1 MGQYILRRVII
12 AAPTIIASTIVVFL
26 VLRVLPGDVAL
37 FIALGTDASGVA
49 NEAAIEAIRE
59 ELGLNRPLPVQY
71 VVWIG
76 NALRG
81 EFGESAFTHRTVAY
95 EITSRLPLTVQL
107 ALMGQLLAFA
117 IGIPLGIV
125 SAMRRDKAVDTI
137 SRFWSILF
145 LAMPQFWV
153 ALMLLLFTSRVF
165 SWSPPLGYFLLWEDP
180 GNNMLQLGPAALVL
194 GVGGAAIAARM
205 TRSSMLEVLGE
216 DYIRTARAKG
226 LMPGA
231 VIIRHALR
239 NALIPVISLS
249 AVTFAFL
256 LAGTVI
262 LETVYSI
269 PGLGTLMLTSIRT
282 RDYEV
287 IQALVLISVIVV
299 ILLNLVVDI
308 VYAWLDPRISYS

>member
-1 MGQYILRRVII
+1 MGRYVLRRVIL
-12 AAPTIIASTIVVFL
+12 AVPTIFASTLVVFL

-49 NEAAIEAIRE
+49 DEATLNAIRE
-59 ELGLNRPLPVQY
+59 NLGLNRPLPVQY
-71 VVWIG
+71 IVWIG

-81 EFGESAFTHRTVAY
+81 EFGVSAFTHRTVAY
-95 EITSRLPLTVQL
+95 EVISRMPLTVQL
-107 ALMGQLLAFA
+107 ALMGQILAFA
-117 IGIPLGIV
+117 IGIPLGVV

-137 SRFWSILF
+137 ARFWSILF
-145 LAMPQFWV
+145 LAMPQFWL

-194 GVGGAAIAARM
+194 GMGGAAIAARM

-282 RDYEV
+282 RDYPV
-287 IQALVLISVIVV
+287 IQALVLISVVVV